1 LKGNLR
7 KYLTIALP
15 VIFGLYLLFP
25 TWRANTL
32 EKERMS
38 ITDESARN
46 KWDQE
51 NKETLNRN
59 KLQAVKLGL
68 DLRGGMYVTLEVDA
82 VKLLEEAAEKS
93 SVNDGIFNKV
103 IEKTRQDAAVSE
115 EPVIKIFKRNFDA
128 IAQPQG
134 KSLINYYDLPDIKDI
149 SDERIMDKLTKD
161 IDEAIEQALTV
172 IRQRVDKYGVTEPTI
187 QKQGTRRILLELPGV
202 NDPEEMRKLIQT
214 TARLEFKLVRGSVEM
229 IRSMVAIDQ
238 YLVNKAKGV
247 KEPATPVVADTT
259 KKDTTSV
266 AKADSTKKDT
276 SAVAKAGDSA
286 KKNDP
291 YAGLTDDQKR
301 KKYADLH
308 PFSKMFSC
316 AVAVSEN
323 TKPTPVP
330 IEAEVLPQL
339 PAEGIYFFSTNES
352 YKKSILEMI
361 RKPEI
366 RALMPNDFELAI
378 MAKPYRG
385 TEKSAN
391 PEYQMIVLK
400 SEAELTGDYVTDAYA
415 TFDPSTNQPMVM
427 MGMNPEGSERWA
439 KITGANIKKQVAIVL
454 DGEVYSAP
462 TVQNKITGGSSSI
475 TGMANI
481 EEAKLLQIVLKAG
494 ALKAPVQ
501 IIEERVVGPS
511 LGEDSIKS
519 GLMAS
524 AIAFALVVLFMVV
537 YYSMAGMIA
546 NIAVMLN
553 VLLVIG
559 ILAAFGGTL
568 SLPGIAGII
577 LTIGMAVDA
586 NILIYERI
594 REEIYRG
601 RTMRSAVD
609 EGFKHALTAI
619 IDSNITTMLTGLVLY
634 FMGYGPI
641 QGFALTLCIGIL
653 TTLFTA
659 ILVSRSI
666 IELILSR
673 SPNATISFGQHGTT
687 TA

>member
-1 LKGNLR
+1 MKGNLR

-25 TWRANTL
+25 TWRANSL

-38 ITDESARN
+38 ITDETARN

-51 NKETLNRN
+51 HKETLNRN

-82 VKLLEEAAEKS
+82 VKLLEEAAENS
-93 SVNDGIFNKV
+93 AVDDSFTKV

-115 EPVIKIFKRNFDA
+115 EPVINIFKRNFDA
-128 IAQPQG
+128 IAKPQG
-134 KSLINYYDLPDIKDI
+134 KSLINYYDLNDVKDI
-149 SDERIMDKLTKD
+149 SDDRIIDKLSKD

-238 YLVNKAKGV
+238 YLVNQAKGV
-247 KEPATPVVADTT
+247 KEPTAIPTVADTA

-266 AKADSTKKDT
+266 AKADSTKNDT
-276 SAVAKAGDSA
+276 SSVAKAGDSA

-316 AVAVSEN
+316 AVSVSEN
-323 TKPTPVP
+323 TRPTPVP
-330 IEAEVLPQL
+330 IEAEVLTQL
-339 PAEGIYFFSTNES
+339 PAEGRYFFSTNES

-361 RKPEI
+361 RRPDI
-366 RALMPNDFELAI
+366 RRLMPNDFELAI

-391 PEYQMIVLK
+391 PEYEMIVLK
-400 SEAELTGDYVTDAYA
+400 REAELTGDYVTDAYA
-415 TFDPSTNQPMVM
+415 TFDPSSNQPMVM
-427 MGMNPEGSERWA
+427 MSMDAEGSERWA
-439 KITGANIKKQVAIVL
+439 KVTGANIKKQVAIVL

-594 REEIYRG
+594 REELYRG

-609 EGFKHALTAI
+609 EGFKHALSAI